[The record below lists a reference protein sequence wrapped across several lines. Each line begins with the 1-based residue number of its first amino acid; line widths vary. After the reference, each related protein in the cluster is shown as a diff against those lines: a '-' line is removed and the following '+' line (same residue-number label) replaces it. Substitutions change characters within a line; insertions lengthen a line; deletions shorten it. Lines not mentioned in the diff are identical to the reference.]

1 VLQVRPT
8 SGVRGRVQ
16 GMQTHPQKFWFVT
29 YPVKIPENVGKI
41 PENMGKILENPG
53 KIPENLKSGVKW
65 RPILFHFKKWNP
77 TFAVKQIKTF

>member
-1 VLQVRPT
+1 
-8 SGVRGRVQ
+8 
-16 GMQTHPQKFWFVT
+16 
-29 YPVKIPENVGKI
+29 VGKI